1 MDISLVQHT
10 SPTSR
15 PWNRPSRLAALLG
28 TAVFAITMLG
38 ACTARTPA
46 GPPPTA
52 AAEAARNVDTGRV
65 VGFVNGAGGHTW
77 LGIPYAAPPVGP
89 RRWRA
94 PESPTPWSGERT
106 ATTAGSPCIQFGSSL
121 GGVGADGSRQGN
133 EDCLYLNV
141 YAPRLAPAEA
151 SNAHLPVIVWVHGGS
166 NVVGH
171 AAFYDG
177 SALAVRERA
186 IVVMINYR
194 LGPFGWFALPGEATA
209 NFGNLDVLAAL
220 RWVQRNA
227 AAFGGDAG
235 NVTAI
240 GESAGATNVL
250 ALLLMPEA
258 RGLLHRAVVQSLG
271 FGFGDR
277 DAAIRAAKLAT
288 KELLVTQRRARDDAE
303 AERLLAAW
311 SDGETAEFLRALD
324 PWTVY
329 GAFSKATVDEDRLPT
344 VIQDDVAIR
353 AGDVRQ
359 LMTSPDTHLDIP
371 LLLGTNRDEPKIFM
385 AFETRHTRQI
395 AGLPIAIRDQ
405 AAYEREARYRA
416 LVWKADGVDSI
427 AESITRAAGDGPRN
441 RAPVFAY
448 RWDWDEQGRA
458 YGVLDVSKLIGAAHA
473 MEIPFVF
480 GHFDLGPQSDLLFN
494 AANEA
499 GRLALSS
506 TMMSYWAAFARSG
519 DPGNG
524 GREDLPRWTP
534 WVRAD
539 APGTRL
545 MVFATDVRGGVRM
558 QDDFVSRELVL
569 QKMQQEPLQTTQRCE
584 LFRATFRNRRDAW
597 ADDAWQRYAAASCSG
612 ARVARAAGG

>member
-1 MDISLVQHT
+1 MDITDLQTARRPAARLASLVG
-10 SPTSR
+10 
-15 PWNRPSRLAALLG
+15 LALLALL
-28 TAVFAITMLG
+28 TQS
-38 ACTARTPA
+38 ACSSRSPV
-46 GPPPTA
+46 GPPPTVI
-52 AAEAARNVDTGRV
+52 AEAARNTDAGRV
-65 VGFVNGAGGHTW
+65 IGFANTAGGHTW
-77 LGIPYAAPPVGP
+77 LGIPYAAPPVGAL
-89 RRWRA
+89 RWRPPAA
-94 PESPTPWSGERT
+94 PAPWSNDRQSN
-106 ATTAGSPCIQFGSSL
+106 TAGSPCIQFGSSL
-121 GGVGADGSRQGN
+121 GGVGADGSRQGD

-151 SNAHLPVIVWVHGGS
+151 ATTRLPVIVWVHGGS

-177 SALAVRERA
+177 SALAARERA

-194 LGPFGWFALPGEATA
+194 LGPFGWFALPGAATA

-220 RWVQRNA
+220 HWVQRNA
-227 AAFGGDAG
+227 AAFGGDPG

-277 DAAIRAAKLAT
+277 EVAARAAKLAI
-288 KELLVTQRRARDDAE
+288 KELLIGQRRARDDAD
-303 AERLLAAW
+303 AERLLTSW
-311 SDGETAEFLRALD
+311 STNETAEFLRTLD

-344 VIQDDVAIR
+344 VIQDDVSIR
-353 AGDVRQ
+353 AGDVRR
-359 LMTSPDTHLDIP
+359 LMASPETHLDIP

-385 AFETRHTRQI
+385 AFESRHTRLI
-395 AGLPIAIRDQ
+395 AGLPIAIRDP
-405 AAYEREARYRA
+405 AAYDREARYRA

-427 AESITRAAGDGPRN
+427 AEAITQAANDGPRN
-441 RAPVFAY
+441 RAAVFAY

-458 YGVLDVSKLIGAAHA
+458 YGLLDVSKLIGAAHA

-499 GRLALSS
+499 GRLQLSS
-506 TMMSYWAAFARSG
+506 AMMSYWAAFARSG

-524 GREDLPRWTP
+524 GRDDLPRWTP
-534 WVRAD
+534 WVRA
-539 APGTRL
+539 ATPGERL
-545 MVFATDVRGGVRM
+545 MVFATAARGGVRM

-569 QKMQQEPLQTTQRCE
+569 QKIRDEPLQTAQRCD

-597 ADDAWQRYAAASCSG
+597 ADVAWQRYAAASCAG
-612 ARVARAAGG
+612 ARVARTAGG

>member
-1 MDISLVQHT
+1 METAT
-10 SPTSR
+10 SHR
-15 PWNRPSRLAALLG
+15 PARPLAILAVALL
-28 TAVFAITMLG
+28 AVATLG
-38 ACTARTPA
+38 ACSSRAPV

-52 AAEAARNVDTGRV
+52 TIEAARSIDAGRV
-65 VGFVNGAGGHTW
+65 IGFANGVGGHTW
-77 LGIPYAAPPVGP
+77 LGIPYAAPPVGAL
-89 RRWRA
+89 RWRA
-94 PESPTPWSGERT
+94 PLAPAPWTKDRE
-106 ATTAGSPCIQFGSSL
+106 ATTAGSPCIQFGSAL
-121 GGVGADGSRQGN
+121 GGVGADGSRQGH

-141 YAPRLAPAEA
+141 YAPRLAPSETATA
-151 SNAHLPVIVWVHGGS
+151 RLPVIVWVHGGS

-177 SALAVRERA
+177 SALATRERA
-186 IVVMINYR
+186 VVVMINYR
-194 LGPFGWFALPGEATA
+194 LGPFGWFALPGEPTA

-227 AAFGGDAG
+227 AAFGGDPG

-258 RGLLHRAVVQSLG
+258 RGLLHRAVIQSLG
-271 FGFGDR
+271 FGFGNR
-277 DAAIRAAKLAT
+277 EVATRAAKLAT
-288 KELLVTQRRARDDAE
+288 KELLIAQRRARDDAD
-303 AERLLAAW
+303 AERLLGTWSAA
-311 SDGETAEFLRALD
+311 ETAEFLRTLE

-344 VIQDDVAIR
+344 VIQDDVSIR

-359 LMTSPDTHLDIP
+359 LMTNPDTHLDIP

-385 AFETRHTRQI
+385 AFEPRHTRLI

-405 AAYEREARYRA
+405 AAYDREARYRA

-427 AESITRAAGDGPRN
+427 AEAVTHAAGDGPRN

-458 YGVLDVSKLIGAAHA
+458 YGLLDVSKLIGAAHA

-499 GRLALSS
+499 GRLTLSS
-506 TMMSYWAAFARSG
+506 SMMSYWAAFARSG

-524 GREDLPRWTP
+524 GRDDLPRWTP
-534 WVRAD
+534 WVRAET
-539 APGTRL
+539 PGARL
-545 MVFATDVRGGVRM
+545 MVFATAARGGVRM

-569 QKMQQEPLQTTQRCE
+569 QKMQDEPLQTAQRCD
-584 LFRATFRNRRDAW
+584 LFRATFRNLRDAW
-597 ADDAWQRYAAASCSG
+597 ADAAWQRYAAASCTG
-612 ARVARAAGG
+612 ARVARTTGG